1 MIRDHAATIAQLIS
15 PWGIVESIK
24 IMYVQRLKGVG
35 DPELV
40 RARRENDFEMDIGD
54 DEIHL
59 IYTTYDGGRKV
70 RTTLVVTD
78 AVFDT
83 ESDWRSFD

>member
-15 PWGIVESIK
+15 TG
-24 IMYVQRLKGVG
+24 G
-35 DPELV
+35 D
-40 RARRENDFEMDIGD
+40 DFEIDIGD

-78 AVFDT
+78 AVVDT

>member
-15 PWGIVESIK
+15 TG
-24 IMYVQRLKGVG
+24 G
-35 DPELV
+35 D
-40 RARRENDFEMDIGD
+40 DFEIDIGD

-78 AVFDT
+78 VVEEFD
-83 ESDWRSFD
+83 